1 MSSEGRKLNCWDF
14 KKCGREPDG
23 ENIAECGVCPA
34 ATEKRLDGIH
44 GGDNGGRACW
54 VVAGTSCKGGAEGTF
69 AKKYRACSMCDFY
82 LLVRDEEEDNELL
95 PTFTLLKLIEG

>member
-34 ATEKRLDGIH
+34 ATE

-54 VVAGTSCKGGAEGTF
+54 VVAGTSCKGGAEG
-69 AKKYRACSMCDFY
+69 KEIQS
-82 LLVRDEEEDNELL
+82 LQHVRFL
-95 PTFTLLKLIEG
+95 PARQR